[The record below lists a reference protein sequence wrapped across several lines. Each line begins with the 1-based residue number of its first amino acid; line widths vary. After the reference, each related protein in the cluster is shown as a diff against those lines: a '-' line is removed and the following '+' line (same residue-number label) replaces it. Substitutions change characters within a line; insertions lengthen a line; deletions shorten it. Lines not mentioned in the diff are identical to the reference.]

1 MMRLAA
7 GVEYDGTAYHGW
19 QSQRHDPKTV
29 QAVVEQ
35 ALSAIAAEPIQ
46 VVCAGRT
53 DAGVHASG
61 QVVHF
66 DTTAVRA
73 PYNWVMGTNTQ
84 LPDDVSLAWVQPVEV
99 GFHARFSATSRQ
111 YAYLI
116 RRVPFRS
123 ALLRHAT
130 TATHRPLDPVRM
142 AKAATALVGTHDFN
156 AYRSVHCQ
164 AKTSVRTISRL
175 GIHVHGHLLAVHV
188 EADGFLQNMVRTIVG
203 VLMAIGAGDAAVE
216 WAGEVLASGDR
227 TQGGVTAPPQGLYFL
242 GPTYREQVS
251 PEQTVR
257 IPPVLAS
264 VLDTA
269 PVEPK

>member
-7 GVEYDGTAYHGW
+7 GIEHDGTAYHGW
-19 QSQRHDPKTV
+19 QAQRHDPHTV
-29 QAVVEQ
+29 QSVVEK
-35 ALSAIAAEPIQ
+35 ALAVIAAEPVS

-66 DTTAVRA
+66 DTEAMRD

-84 LPDDVSLAWVQPVEV
+84 LPEDVSLAWVRPVDAR
-99 GFHARFSATSRQ
+99 FHARFSAQTRQ
-111 YAYLI
+111 YVYLI

-123 ALLRHAT
+123 ALLRHAAT
-130 TATHRPLDPVRM
+130 PTHRSLDPHRM
-142 AKAATALVGTHDFN
+142 AQAATALVGTHDFN

-164 AKTSVRTISRL
+164 AKTSVRTIHRL
-175 GIHVHGHLLAVHV
+175 RIHAHDQLLAVHV

-203 VLMAIGAGDAAVE
+203 VLLAIGTGDAAVA
-216 WAGEVLASGDR
+216 WAGDVLASGDR

-242 GPTYREQVS
+242 GPTYGDLLSSE
-251 PEQTVR
+251 ETVR
-257 IPPVLAS
+257 IPPVVAS

-269 PVEPK
+269 PVEP